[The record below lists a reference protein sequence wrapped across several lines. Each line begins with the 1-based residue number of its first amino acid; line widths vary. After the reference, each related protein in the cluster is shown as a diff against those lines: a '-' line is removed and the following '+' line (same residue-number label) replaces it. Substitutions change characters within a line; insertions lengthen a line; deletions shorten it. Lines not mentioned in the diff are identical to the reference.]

1 MWEWFE
7 KFYIGNEALCFLLGV
22 FLGFFPSVMGYI
34 KKFRKSERDID
45 IGFLTHVFVPIRI
58 DETIKDKLQITYK
71 GERIDSIQQ
80 SYIRIYNDGKKPL
93 KREDFYGKNM
103 KLLSTGD
110 VLDIEIVNQRLVG
123 GNFSVR
129 KCSEKEYIIDFDFFE
144 SKQVIDIRILKKEG
158 DLSLSC
164 EAAGVGSVIKAE
176 TTDIGFIVV
185 LCFLVFGCFSGII
198 KSWNKIPGDWYW
210 YLIISLFTLYFISFA
225 CILII
230 EIKKLLKTPKY
241 LTSFKGFY
249 MVTDNNFLKKES
261 TNTHKIARVSNG
273 KK

>member
-1 MWEWFE
+1 MWELFE
-7 KFYIGNEALCFLLGV
+7 RFYIDNEALCFLFGV
-22 FLGFFPSVMGYI
+22 LVGFFPSVRGYI
-34 KKFRKSERDID
+34 KKFRKSERDVD

-58 DETIKDKLQITYK
+58 DETIKDKLQIMYN

-80 SYIRIYNDGKKPL
+80 SYVRIYNDGKKPL

-110 VLDIEIVNQRLVG
+110 IIDIEIVNQRLVG

-129 KCSEKEYIIDFDFFE
+129 KFSEKECIIDFDFFE

-164 EAAGVGSVIKAE
+164 EAAGVGSVVKAE
-176 TTDIGFIVV
+176 TTDISFIM
-185 LCFLVFGCFSGII
+185 FLSLLACGCLYAI
-198 KSWNKIPGDWYW
+198 KESWNKVNVDW
-210 YLIISLFTLYFISFA
+210 YLIIGLCTLYFISLA
-225 CILII
+225 CIVIS
-230 EIKKLLKTPKY
+230 EVKKLLKTPKY

-249 MVTDNNFLKKES
+249 RVTDNNFLKKES
-261 TNTHKIARVSNG
+261 PNTPKIDRVGNG